1 LEIIIIIVLI
11 TLSALFS
18 SSETAFF
25 SLHATRIR
33 LMKEK
38 KVFNAE
44 LIEKLKKNPEKLLIL
59 VLVGNTLVN
68 LTLASYTTALTI
80 NAFDSIGLG
89 IVTGITALL
98 VLIMGEIIP
107 KSFAYADNIKVAQFT
122 AYPIYFF
129 SIILWPLV
137 TLLDL
142 FNRKLNKFFG
152 AKDPTHITEDE
163 VRIMSRMSAE
173 KGGIGYDEHELIEN
187 VFKFDDITAGE
198 IMTAVPRIHFVN
210 GEVPVESIAYYVSQT
225 EHSRYPVYMGN
236 HDNIIGY
243 IHVNAVMKALNSDDR
258 HKPIAEFIRPIKVMD
273 EFLSLERAFRAMNK
287 DQAHM
292 YLVHDHIKKEKIIGL
307 ITLEDILEELVGE
320 IEDETD
326 I

>member
-1 LEIIIIIVLI
+1 
-11 TLSALFS
+11 
-18 SSETAFF
+18 
-25 SLHATRIR
+25 
-33 LMKEK
+33 M
-38 KVFNAE
+38 
-44 LIEKLKKNPEKLLIL
+44 
-59 VLVGNTLVN
+59 
-68 LTLASYTTALTI
+68 
-80 NAFDSIGLG
+80 
-89 IVTGITALL
+89 
-98 VLIMGEIIP
+98 
-107 KSFAYADNIKVAQFT
+107 
-122 AYPIYFF
+122 
-129 SIILWPLV
+129 
-137 TLLDL
+137 
-142 FNRKLNKFFG
+142 
-152 AKDPTHITEDE
+152 
-163 VRIMSRMSAE
+163 
-173 KGGIGYDEHELIEN
+173 
-187 VFKFDDITAGE
+187 
-198 IMTAVPRIHFVN
+198 
-210 GEVPVESIAYYVSQT
+210 PVESIAYYVSQT